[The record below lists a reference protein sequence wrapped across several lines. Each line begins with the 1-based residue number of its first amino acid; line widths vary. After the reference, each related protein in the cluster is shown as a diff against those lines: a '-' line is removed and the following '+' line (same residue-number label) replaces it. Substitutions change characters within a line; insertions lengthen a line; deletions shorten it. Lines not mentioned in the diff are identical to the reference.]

1 MLSCMD
7 AVSSAGAHASK
18 PPTRSDIECAERELL
33 SRGGPCNPDVLRAT
47 VKGRTFVVKDFA
59 PRGFLVRTLLGPWL
73 TLRETRA
80 WRALQGCPGVP
91 RFLGRVDALAL
102 AVEYRPGHCPRECSK
117 EQARAFLDRLETAM
131 REMHARGVVHLD
143 LRHHSNLMV
152 EKHTGEPVL
161 IDFGAALVFRPG
173 GLAARLLLPVLAV
186 VDRGALS
193 KWRGA
198 LACGENRKAA

>member
-1 MLSCMD
+1 MN
-7 AVSSAGAHASK
+7 AVSITGVRPLSAA
-18 PPTRSDIECAERELL
+18 PTRSEIERAECELL

-102 AVEYRPGHCPRECSK
+102 AVEYRPGHCLRDCS
-117 EQARAFLDRLETAM
+117 QDLAATFLDRLEVAL

-152 EKHTGEPVL
+152 EKHSGQPVL

-173 GLAARLLLPVLAV
+173 GLAARLLLPVFAA

-198 LACGENRKAA
+198 LVPRASREAA